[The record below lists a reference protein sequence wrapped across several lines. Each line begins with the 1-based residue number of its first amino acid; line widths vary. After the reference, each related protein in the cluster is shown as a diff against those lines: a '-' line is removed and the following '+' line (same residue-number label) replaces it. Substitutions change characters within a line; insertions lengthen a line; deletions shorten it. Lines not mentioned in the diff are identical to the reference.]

1 MGRSLSQLPISQSI
15 RDPMLWCPHTSQ
27 SHDAVPLSAGCFGGT
42 PALRA
47 QESQQYTVT
56 TSPFLCFVKSTIF
69 PSVCNL
75 TRQSSGRRAG
85 AADFCVGR
93 QKHVALHRR
102 PASADFVLEQ
112 PGLCV
117 GLLYSAAGFA
127 GLPLVGLAIIAQAC
141 RRRSYASQR
150 QHGAAIRRLCF
161 STSGRSP
168 RNACTF

>member
-85 AADFCVGR
+85 AADFCVIPTN
-93 QKHVALHRR
+93 QRR
-102 PASADFVLEQ
+102 AFL
-112 PGLCV
+112 
-117 GLLYSAAGFA
+117 
-127 GLPLVGLAIIAQAC
+127 
-141 RRRSYASQR
+141 
-150 QHGAAIRRLCF
+150 
-161 STSGRSP
+161 
-168 RNACTF
+168 